1 MLVVKLQLSSPQANL
16 VLRGEICNVSGLAPR
31 SSYDI
36 DFEERDYAR
45 LDDYPR
51 WCESVLGLVAR
62 CLARTRV
69 EHEQPLPVEW
79 KQLQVDVGIRPGGRR
94 EYRPL
99 SMACITRESDMLNI
113 GSAEANGLTRFMGE
127 VAPRKHYLDAWDLAE
142 HGLRVTTFG
151 SDSLPPA
158 VALDV
163 PIRDSGRVTYV
174 NVTDIPEP
182 ARSAFLENLGRSARP
197 AIDGRLDKVFSWDWL
212 DFLAGQR

>member
-1 MLVVKLQLSSPQANL
+1 MLVIKLKLATPQRDIAL
-16 VLRGEICNVSGLAPR
+16 HGEISNVSGLAPR

-36 DFEERDYAR
+36 DFDGREMAR

-69 EHEQPLPVEW
+69 EHEEPIPADWTL
-79 KQLQVDVGIRPGGRR
+79 LQVDVGIRPGGRR

-99 SMACITRESDMLNI
+99 SMACITRDSGTFNI
-113 GSAEANGLTRFMGE
+113 GRADSNGLTHFVGA
-127 VAPRKHYLDAWDLAE
+127 VAPRKQYLDAWDLAE
-142 HGLRVTTFG
+142 HGLRVATFG
-151 SDSLPPA
+151 CDSLPPA
-158 VALDV
+158 VALEV

-197 AIDGRLDKVFSWDWL
+197 AVGGRLDTVYSWDWL
-212 DFLAGQR
+212 DFLSGQR